1 MHWLRV
7 AVSGAHRAPLHRPVL
22 GHFFCADAAV
32 MACLAACRAY
42 AGGVCCGLP
51 CPDCPHLLFV
61 AREAF
66 MPSYDPAQH
75 RQDCDRAF
83 APFCQHPALPFAD
96 VLTGADVAQAF
107 AEADVHFGTSRTA
120 VYTPPL
126 TLWGWLSQGVHKEK
140 ACLAAAFRIGVLLLV
155 LCRPPGDS
163 NSGTYCRARA
173 KLPAAVFRCLACQV
187 GRRLE
192 EQAPAAWLWRGRHV
206 HLVDGLVVSMPDTAE
221 NQRRYPQPPSQK
233 PGLGFPMMRLVL
245 VVSLLSAC
253 VQALAYGPY
262 EGKETGETALFRSLL
277 AELVRGDIGVL
288 DRYYGSYFMVVQGQQ
303 HGWDMVVRLHQR
315 RSCDFS
321 RGQRLGRDDHLVVW
335 QRPDRPAW
343 MSVTEYD
350 AVPKT
355 LTVREVRV
363 RVAEPGFRVE
373 TLVVVTTLLDGDVYT
388 KEDIGDLY
396 RQRWQVELDIRS
408 LKIGL
413 QMDHLRCLT
422 PFMIEKEVWA
432 NVLSYNLVRKVAA
445 QAALLHKHHPRE
457 ISFTATKQAVEA
469 SWQALSVA
477 SEAAQVALGEYLL
490 KEVSKQRVGDRPN
503 RCEPRAVKRRP
514 KKQKLLRLPRAEA
527 QAALL

>member
-1 MHWLRV
+1 
-7 AVSGAHRAPLHRPVL
+7 
-22 GHFFCADAAV
+22 
-32 MACLAACRAY
+32 
-42 AGGVCCGLP
+42 
-51 CPDCPHLLFV
+51 
-61 AREAF
+61 

-75 RQDCDRAF
+75 RQDCDRAL
-83 APFCQHPALPFAD
+83 APFCQHPALPFPD

-155 LCRPPGDS
+155 LCRAPGDS

-173 KLPAAVFRCLACQV
+173 KLPAGVFRRLACQV

-192 EQAPAAWLWRGRHV
+192 EQAPAAWRWRGRHV
-206 HLVDGLVVSMPDTAE
+206 HLIDGLVLSMPDTPE
-221 NQRRYPQPPSQK
+221 NQQRYPQSPSQQ
-233 PGLGFPMMRLVL
+233 PGLGFPLMRVVL

-253 VQALAYGPY
+253 VQALAYGPC

-277 AELVRGDIGVL
+277 AELVPGDIGVL
-288 DRYYGSYFMVVQGQQ
+288 DRYYGSYFMVVEGQQ
-303 HGWDMVVRLHQR
+303 HGLDMVVRLHQR

-321 RGQRLGRDDHLVVW
+321 RGQRLGRGDHIVVW
-335 QRPDRPAW
+335 PRPERPAW
-343 MSVTEYD
+343 MSVAAYETM
-350 AVPKT
+350 PKT

-373 TLVVVTTLLDGDVYT
+373 TLVVVTTLLDEDIYSQ
-388 KEDIGDLY
+388 EDIGDLY

-413 QMDHLRCLT
+413 QMDQLRCLT
-422 PFMIEKEVWA
+422 PFMIEKEMWA

-477 SEAAQVALGEYLL
+477 EETARLGLGEYLL
-490 KEVSKQRVGDRPN
+490 KEVSKQRVGDRPD

-514 KKQKLLRLPRAEA
+514 KQHRRLTKPRAQARAELLRPPPGEGQATAGQSPPRRC
-527 QAALL
+527 